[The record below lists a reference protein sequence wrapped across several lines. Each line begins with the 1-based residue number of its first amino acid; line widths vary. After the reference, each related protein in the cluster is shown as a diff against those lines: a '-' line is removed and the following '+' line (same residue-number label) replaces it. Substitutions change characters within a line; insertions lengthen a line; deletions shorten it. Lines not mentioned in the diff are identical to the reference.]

1 MNESD
6 SILGT
11 VKKIAGNIAPEYEYF
26 DMDLLVFTNSTLAIL
41 TQLGVGPDNGFFI
54 NDDSATWSDFIGE
67 GNKNILFGLVKA
79 YVPLKVRQKF
89 DPATSTIVSN
99 SLDACISELEW
110 RIREAAE
117 DLKAEK
123 IKEVI

>member
-1 MNESD
+1 MNKTD

-11 VKKIAGNIAPEYEYF
+11 VKKIAGNMAPEYEYF

-41 TQLGVGPDNGFFI
+41 TQLGVGPDKGFLV
-54 NDDSATWSDFIGE
+54 NDSSAIWNDFIGE
-67 GNKNILFGLVKA
+67 GDKNVLFGLVKS

-89 DPATSTIVSN
+89 DPSTSTIVSN
-99 SLDACISELEW
+99 SLNACIAELEW

-123 IKEVI
+123 IKR

>member
-6 SILGT
+6 SILDT
-11 VKKIAGNIAPEYEYF
+11 VKKIAGNMAPEYEYF

-41 TQLGVGPDNGFFI
+41 TQLGVGPDSGFLI
-54 NDDSATWSDFIGE
+54 NDDSPTWSDFIGE
-67 GNKNILFGLVKA
+67 GDKNILFGLVTA

-99 SLDACISELEW
+99 SLDACIAELEW

-123 IKEVI
+123 